1 MLVILECIAMNKCTL
16 LFILLLQLPVFSQKD
31 VLPFLKKNNGEF
43 YAELQKSALLDAGF
57 SANRYIFLGEIHG
70 FAEPQQVDLALFKRL
85 NSRDSFNYYIAEI
98 DDAKAWLLNEYLA
111 TGNELLLEDVF
122 YSWKQDTAQW
132 SNKQYFEKFREL
144 HAYQQ
149 SLPAQK
155 KFTVVG
161 VDQPQDLIITL
172 RYFKLLFTKTSL
184 FVDEVRQLEKALE
197 EQSLPLIEQTAKIL
211 LDRISSEKDASQQVY
226 GINYVKI
233 ALLLNN
239 LQGINQSRDFSMY
252 QNLKNYVAAYEL
264 ETKKMYGFLGMFHCL
279 QTSYNNVTPF
289 AQLVRMN
296 MSEQTCTILGYYTDG
311 FIMMPYIGQMKQ
323 MLLAAVVDQMKGSHP
338 DFAHT
343 DRYVALPY
351 SNSQSNPF
359 MEKVAEIEKL
369 EQLANP
375 SSVHLFRLTGKDSPF
390 NKQSTYAQ
398 VNGAMGLQL
407 TNKNDATTKAF
418 QYILLIRNVNPASP
432 R

>member
-1 MLVILECIAMNKCTL
+1 MKQYTL
-16 LFILLLQLPVFSQKD
+16 LFTLLLQLPVFSQKD
-31 VLPFLKKNNGEF
+31 VTPFLKKNNGEF
-43 YAELQKSALLDAGF
+43 YAELQKNTLFDAGF
-57 SANRYIFLGEIHG
+57 SSNRYIFLGEIHG
-70 FAEPQQVDLALFKRL
+70 FSEPQQTDLALFKRL
-85 NSRDSFNYYIAEI
+85 NSKDSFNYYIAEV

-111 TGNELLLEDVF
+111 TGNETLLEDVF

-132 SNKQYFEKFREL
+132 SNKQYFEKFQQL
-144 HAYQQ
+144 YTYQK
-149 SLPAQK
+149 SLPVQN

-161 VDQPQDLIITL
+161 VDKPQDLIITL
-172 RYFKLLFTKTSL
+172 RYFKMLFTKTSL

-197 EQSLPLIEQTAKIL
+197 EQSLPLIEQTSKIL
-211 LDRISSEKDASQQVY
+211 LERISSEKDASQQVY

-233 ALLLNN
+233 TLLLNN

-264 ETKKMYGFLGMFHCL
+264 EKEKMYGFLGVFHCL

-289 AQLVRMN
+289 AQLVKMN
-296 MSEQTCTILGYYTDG
+296 LNEKTCTIFGYYTDG
-311 FIMMPYIGQMKQ
+311 FIMMPYIGQMRQ
-323 MLLAAVVDQMKGSHP
+323 MLPAAVVDQMKGPHP
-338 DFAHT
+338 DFANT

-369 EQLANP
+369 EALSQP
-375 SSVHLFRLTGKDSPF
+375 SSVHVFRLTGKDSPF
-390 NKQSTYAQ
+390 NKQSTYAE
-398 VNGAMGLQL
+398 VNGGMGIQL
-407 TNKNDATTKAF
+407 TNKSDATTKAF
-418 QYILLIRNVNPASP
+418 QYIVLIRNVNPASP